1 MSLLTITWSMAAA
14 ACWVL
19 GLLHLFLWF
28 QKRSSSIY
36 LLSSIMAL
44 SAGANAMLE
53 LGMLST
59 QSLESYRMLARW
71 GNYTIFLI
79 LIPMVW
85 FIQLYFAS
93 GRRWLA
99 VLITLLWTAGISVNF
114 FSEHSLTFNDV
125 TGLQQQSTFWG
136 ETFTVPLGSE
146 NPWKYLSDMASLLII
161 FYVADAS
168 IRLWRHGSRQRAATI
183 GGGILFFILAAGIHT
198 PLVDAGILETPY
210 MISFAFLAI
219 VIAMSYQLAMDAL
232 RARDAEKELQQT
244 RRSMNQLARVN
255 MLGECTSMIAHELN
269 QPLTAILSNA
279 QAARRYLESRKE
291 DSADIIE
298 ILNDIVRDDKRASDI
313 IHRLRQMVQKDGVVQ
328 KRFDLNASIVEVTK
342 ILSRDL
348 QEKNIRIETRL
359 SNDLP
364 LLGGGQIEIQQ
375 VVLNFITNAV
385 KAIDLKTG
393 SSRLIIVKTA
403 RINNNARVDVEDS
416 GAGIAEDV
424 QDTLFNH
431 FVSDDTDGLGLG
443 LAISRRIIESCGG
456 QIFASNKK
464 TGGAVF
470 SFTLPLP

>member
-1 MSLLTITWSMAAA
+1 
-14 ACWVL
+14 
-19 GLLHLFLWF
+19 
-28 QKRSSSIY
+28 
-36 LLSSIMAL
+36 MAL

-59 QSLESYRMLARW
+59 QSLESYRMLVRW
-71 GNYTIFLI
+71 ANYTIFLI

-85 FIQLYFAS
+85 FIQIYFTT

-99 VLITLLWTAGISVNF
+99 VLISLLWTGGICVNF
-114 FSEHSLTFNDV
+114 FSEHSLTFGVV
-125 TGLQQQSTFWG
+125 TDLQQQSTFWG
-136 ETFTVPLGSE
+136 EPFTVPLGSE
-146 NPWKYLSDMASLLII
+146 NPWKYLVDVASLLII

-168 IRLWRHGSRQRAATI
+168 IRLWRHGGRQRATTI

-198 PLVDAGILETPY
+198 PLVDAGIIKTPY

-244 RRSMNQLARVN
+244 THNMNQMARVN

-279 QAARRYLESRKE
+279 QAARRYLESGRAN
-291 DSADIIE
+291 SADINE
-298 ILNDIVRDDKRASDI
+298 ILDDIVRDDKRASEI
-313 IHRLRQMVQKDGVVQ
+313 IHRLRQMVQKDGVIL
-328 KRFDLNASIVEVTK
+328 KSFDLNASIIEVTK

-348 QEKNIRIETRL
+348 QEKNIRIEIQL
-359 SNDLP
+359 SNNLP
-364 LLGGGQIEIQQ
+364 LLRGGQVEIQQ
-375 VVLNFITNAV
+375 VILNFITNAV
-385 KAIDLKTG
+385 KAIDRQTG

-403 RINNNARVDVEDS
+403 RINNNTRVDVEDS
-416 GAGIAEDV
+416 GPGLAEDI
-424 QDTLFNH
+424 QDTLFNR
-431 FVSDDTDGLGLG
+431 FVSDNTDGLGLG
-443 LAISRRIIESCGG
+443 LAISRRIIESYGG
-456 QIFASNKK
+456 QIFATNKE